1 MDPLIRQTQKK
12 YCSGAMTTAIV
23 IGFICIL
30 AGQKPIGKGVI
41 LGTVFSVVNFV
52 IIGETLP
59 KRIAKSKSKAAFLSL
74 GSIFFRYLLLA
85 VPLIMGVRLEQFNLA
100 AVVVGIFLIQLVII
114 ADHLFNLIL
123 PSRKK
128 QV

>member
-12 YCSGAMTTAIV
+12 YCSGAMTIAIMT
-23 IGFICIL
+23 GFCCIL
-30 AGQKPIGKGVI
+30 AGQKPIGKGLI
-41 LGTVFSVVNFV
+41 LGTVFSVINFV

-59 KRIAKSKSKAAFLSL
+59 KRMADSKSKAAFLSL

-85 VPLIMGVRLEQFNLA
+85 VPLIMGIKLEDFNLA
-100 AVVVGIFLIQLVII
+100 AVVAGIFLIQLVII